1 MARVGIQ
8 WRHVHLTATPR
19 HTTPRLAMPTT
30 RRAAPTPSD
39 GPHEPRLA
47 RVAALV
53 ADPSRARMLAFLLS
67 GEYASAGELAKTASV
82 GAATASAH
90 LVKLVDAGLLVCEPR
105 GRHRYFRIADA
116 DVAHALEALAMVAER
131 SSHDRTWSAPAR
143 LRLREARCCYGHL
156 AGRRG
161 VALLDRLLAL
171 GWLVDA
177 ADGYALTEKGV
188 GGLAQLGFDAAALHA
203 GASHRIAYPCLDWS
217 ERRDHLAGKL
227 ASALLTHFIER
238 GWLRRIG
245 SERALELTPPG
256 QQALAP
262 LVAID

>member
-1 MARVGIQ
+1 MPTSR
-8 WRHVHLTATPR
+8 RTPR
-19 HTTPRLAMPTT
+19 A
-30 RRAAPTPSD
+30 PSD
-39 GPHEPRLA
+39 APHEPRLA
-47 RVAALV
+47 RIAALV

-67 GEYASAGELAKTASV
+67 GEYASAGELARTASV
-82 GAATASAH
+82 SAATASAH

-131 SSHDRTWSAPAR
+131 SSHDREWSAPAR

-161 VALLDRLLAL
+161 VALLERLLAN

-177 ADGYALTEKGV
+177 PDGYALTDAGAA
-188 GGLAQLGFDAAALHA
+188 GLADLGFDAAAFV
-203 GASHRIAYPCLDWS
+203 GQRGTSASHRIAYPCLDWS

-227 ASALLTHFIER
+227 GSSLLTHFIDR

-245 SERALELTPPG
+245 NERALELTPPG
-256 QQALAP
+256 QQALVP
-262 LVAID
+262 LLATN

>member
-1 MARVGIQ
+1 M
-8 WRHVHLTATPR
+8 ATP
-19 HTTPRLAMPTT
+19 
-30 RRAAPTPSD
+30 RRAAPAPSAA
-39 GPHEPRLA
+39 PHEPRLA

-67 GEYASAGELAKTASV
+67 GEYASAGELARTASV
-82 GAATASAH
+82 SAATASAH
-90 LVKLVDAGLLVCEPR
+90 LVKLVDAGLLACEPR

-161 VALLDRLLAL
+161 VALLDRLLAH
-171 GWLVDA
+171 GWLVPTEGD
-177 ADGYALTEKGV
+177 YALTDAGV
-188 GGLAQLGFDAAALHA
+188 AGLGRQGFDATTLRANAT
-203 GASHRIAYPCLDWS
+203 HRIAYPCLDWS

-227 ASALLTHFIER
+227 ASGLLTHFIER

-262 LVAID
+262 LLAPA

>member
-1 MARVGIQ
+1 
-8 WRHVHLTATPR
+8 
-19 HTTPRLAMPTT
+19 MPAS
-30 RRAAPTPSD
+30 RRAAPAPSAA
-39 GPHEPRLA
+39 PHEPRLA

-67 GEYASAGELAKTASV
+67 GEYASAGELARTASV
-82 GAATASAH
+82 SAATASAH
-90 LVKLVDAGLLVCEPR
+90 LVKLVDAGLLACEPR
-105 GRHRYFRIADA
+105 GRHRYFCIADA

-143 LRLREARCCYGHL
+143 LRLRDARCCYGHL

-161 VALLDRLLAL
+161 VALLEHLLAH
-171 GWLVDA
+171 GWLVQA
-177 ADGYALTEKGV
+177 PDGYALTDAGV
-188 GGLAQLGFDAAALHA
+188 AGLKRLDFDAAAFA
-203 GASHRIAYPCLDWS
+203 SPPGASATQRIAYPCLDWS

-227 ASALLTHFIER
+227 ASGLLTHFIER

-262 LVAID
+262 LLAIG

>member
-1 MARVGIQ
+1 MSPTAPSLKRPTRVAARPA
-8 WRHVHLTATPR
+8 ATKVS
-19 HTTPRLAMPTT
+19 AMPTA
-30 RRAAPTPSD
+30 RRAPPPPAD
-39 GPHEPRLA
+39 APHEPRLA

-53 ADPSRARMLAFLLS
+53 ADPSRARMLAFLMS

-82 GAATASAH
+82 SAATASAH
-90 LVKLVDAGLLVCEPR
+90 LVKLVDAGLLACEPR

-143 LRLREARCCYGHL
+143 MRLREARCCYGHL

-161 VALLDRLLAL
+161 VALLEHLVAQ
-171 GWLVDA
+171 GWLVPA
-177 ADGYALTEKGV
+177 VEGYALTDAGV
-188 GGLAQLGFDAAALHA
+188 AGLAALGFDAQALR
-203 GASHRIAYPCLDWS
+203 ASTAPRIAYPCLDWS
-217 ERRDHLAGKL
+217 ERRDHLAGRL
-227 ASALLTHFIER
+227 ASGLLTHFVER

-256 QQALAP
+256 RQALAP
-262 LVAID
+262 LLELR

>member
-1 MARVGIQ
+1 MPTSR
-8 WRHVHLTATPR
+8 RATP
-19 HTTPRLAMPTT
+19 
-30 RRAAPTPSD
+30 APSEA
-39 GPHEPRLA
+39 PHEPRLA

-67 GEYASAGELAKTASV
+67 GEYASAGELARTASV
-82 GAATASAH
+82 SAATASAH
-90 LVKLVDAGLLVCEPR
+90 LGKLVDAGLLACEPR

-161 VALLDRLLAL
+161 VALLEHLLAH

-177 ADGYALTEKGV
+177 VDGYALTDDGV
-188 GGLAQLGFDAAALHA
+188 TGLGQLGFDAAALRA

-227 ASALLTHFIER
+227 ASSLLTHFIAQ

-245 SERALELTPPG
+245 SERALELTPTG
-256 QQALAP
+256 RQALTP
-262 LVAID
+262 LIALA

>member
-1 MARVGIQ
+1 MAIS
-8 WRHVHLTATPR
+8 RHATS
-19 HTTPRLAMPTT
+19 A
-30 RRAAPTPSD
+30 PSD
-39 GPHEPRLA
+39 APHEPRLA
-47 RVAALV
+47 RIAALV
-53 ADPSRARMLAFLLS
+53 AEPSRARMLAFLLS
-67 GEYASAGELAKTASV
+67 GEYASAGELARTASV
-82 GAATASAH
+82 SAATASAH
-90 LVKLVDAGLLVCEPR
+90 LVKLVDAGLLACEPR

-131 SSHDRTWSAPAR
+131 SSHDRAWSAPAR

-161 VALLDRLLAL
+161 VALLEQLLAKD
-171 GWLVDA
+171 WLVDA
-177 ADGYALTEKGV
+177 PDGYALTDAGIA
-188 GGLAQLGFDAAALHA
+188 GMAALGFDAGALRA
-203 GASHRIAYPCLDWS
+203 SASHRIAYPCLDWS

-227 ASALLTHFIER
+227 GSALLTHFIER

-262 LVAID
+262 LLATSPARDR

>member
-1 MARVGIQ
+1 MATSRRV
-8 WRHVHLTATPR
+8 TP
-19 HTTPRLAMPTT
+19 A
-30 RRAAPTPSD
+30 PSD
-39 GPHEPRLA
+39 APHEPRLA
-47 RVAALV
+47 RIAALV
-53 ADPSRARMLAFLLS
+53 AEPSRARMLAFLLS
-67 GEYASAGELAKTASV
+67 GEYASAGELARTASV

-131 SSHDRTWSAPAR
+131 SSHDREWSAPAR

-161 VALLDRLLAL
+161 VALLERLLAH
-171 GWLVDA
+171 GWLVEA
-177 ADGYALTEKGV
+177 ADGYALTDAGV
-188 GGLAQLGFDAAALHA
+188 AGLATLGFDAATFTAQPGA
-203 GASHRIAYPCLDWS
+203 SASHRIAYPCLDWS

-227 ASALLTHFIER
+227 ASSLLTYFIER

-245 SERALELTPPG
+245 AERALELTPPG

-262 LVAID
+262 LLATG

>member
-1 MARVGIQ
+1 MA
-8 WRHVHLTATPR
+8 TS
-19 HTTPRLAMPTT
+19 
-30 RRAAPTPSD
+30 RRASPAPSD
-39 GPHEPRLA
+39 APHEPRLA
-47 RVAALV
+47 RIAALV

-67 GEYASAGELAKTASV
+67 GEYASAGELARTASV

-131 SSHDRTWSAPAR
+131 SSHDRAWSAPAR

-161 VALLDRLLAL
+161 VALLEQLLERR
-171 GWLVDA
+171 WLVDA
-177 ADGYALTEKGV
+177 PEGYALTDAGV
-188 GGLAQLGFDAAALHA
+188 AGMAALGFDAAALRA
-203 GASHRIAYPCLDWS
+203 SASHRIAYPCLDWS

-227 ASALLTHFIER
+227 GSALLSHFMES

-262 LVAID
+262 LLATQPG

>member
-1 MARVGIQ
+1 M
-8 WRHVHLTATPR
+8 LS
-19 HTTPRLAMPTT
+19 MPTS
-30 RRAAPTPSD
+30 RRAAPAPATA
-39 GPHEPRLA
+39 PHEPRLA

-67 GEYASAGELAKTASV
+67 GEYASAGELARTASV
-82 GAATASAH
+82 SAATASAH
-90 LVKLVDAGLLVCEPR
+90 LVKLVDAGLLACEPR

-161 VALLDRLLAL
+161 VALLEHLLAH
-171 GWLVDA
+171 GWLVPSEGD
-177 ADGYALTEKGV
+177 YALTDAGV
-188 GGLAQLGFDAAALHA
+188 AGLGRLGFDAAAFTSPA
-203 GASHRIAYPCLDWS
+203 GASASHRIAYACLDWS

-227 ASALLTHFIER
+227 ASGLLAHFIER

-262 LVAID
+262 LLAIT

>member
-1 MARVGIQ
+1 MP
-8 WRHVHLTATPR
+8 TP
-19 HTTPRLAMPTT
+19 PDIAAMPPS
-30 RRAAPTPSD
+30 RRAPPAPSEAPY
-39 GPHEPRLA
+39 EPRLA

-67 GEYASAGELAKTASV
+67 GEYASAGELARTASV

-131 SSHDRTWSAPAR
+131 SSHDRAWSAPAR

-171 GWLVDA
+171 GWLEDA
-177 ADGYALTEKGV
+177 PDGYALTDTGV
-188 GGLAQLGFDAAALHA
+188 AGLAQLGFDAAALRA

-227 ASALLTHFIER
+227 ASRLLSHFIER

-245 SERALELTPPG
+245 SERALALTPPG

>member
-1 MARVGIQ
+1 MSFETMATSLR
-8 WRHVHLTATPR
+8 ATTSPVD
-19 HTTPRLAMPTT
+19 A
-30 RRAAPTPSD
+30 
-39 GPHEPRLA
+39 PHEPRLA

-67 GEYASAGELAKTASV
+67 GEYASAGELARTASV
-82 GAATASAH
+82 SAATASAH
-90 LVKLVDAGLLVCEPR
+90 LVKLVDAGLLARESR

-156 AGRRG
+156 AGRCG
-161 VALLDRLLAL
+161 VALLEHLLAQR
-171 GWLVDA
+171 WLEA
-177 ADGYALTEKGV
+177 AVDGYALTDAGV
-188 GGLAQLGFDAAALHA
+188 AGLAQLGFDAQALRA

-227 ASALLTHFIER
+227 ASGLLTHFIER

-262 LVAID
+262 LIATVESP

>member
-1 MARVGIQ
+1 MA
-8 WRHVHLTATPR
+8 TS
-19 HTTPRLAMPTT
+19 
-30 RRAAPTPSD
+30 RRATRVPSD
-39 GPHEPRLA
+39 APHEPRLA
-47 RVAALV
+47 RIAALV
-53 ADPSRARMLAFLLS
+53 AEPSRARMLAFLLS
-67 GEYASAGELAKTASV
+67 GEYASAGELARTASV

-90 LVKLVDAGLLVCEPR
+90 LVKLVNAGLLVCEPR

-131 SSHDRTWSAPAR
+131 SSHDREWSAPAR

-161 VALLDRLLAL
+161 VALLERLLAH
-171 GWLVDA
+171 GWLVEA
-177 ADGYALTEKGV
+177 ADGYALTDAGV
-188 GGLAQLGFDAAALHA
+188 AGLAEMGFDASSLRAS
-203 GASHRIAYPCLDWS
+203 ASHRIAYPCLDWS

-227 ASALLTHFIER
+227 ASGLLTHFIER

-245 SERALELTPPG
+245 AERALELTPPG

-262 LVAID
+262 LLAMG

>member
-1 MARVGIQ
+1 MPTSR
-8 WRHVHLTATPR
+8 R
-19 HTTPRLAMPTT
+19 TTP
-30 RRAAPTPSD
+30 TPATA
-39 GPHEPRLA
+39 PHEPRLA

-67 GEYASAGELAKTASV
+67 GEYASAGELARTASV
-82 GAATASAH
+82 SAATASAH
-90 LVKLVDAGLLVCEPR
+90 LVKLVDAGLLACEPR

-161 VALLDRLLAL
+161 VALLEHLLAH
-171 GWLVDA
+171 GWLVPTQGD
-177 ADGYALTEKGV
+177 YALTDAGV
-188 GGLAQLGFDAAALHA
+188 VGLGRLGFDAATLR
-203 GASHRIAYPCLDWS
+203 ASGSSRIAYPCLDWS

-227 ASALLTHFIER
+227 ASGLLAHFIER

-262 LVAID
+262 LLAIG